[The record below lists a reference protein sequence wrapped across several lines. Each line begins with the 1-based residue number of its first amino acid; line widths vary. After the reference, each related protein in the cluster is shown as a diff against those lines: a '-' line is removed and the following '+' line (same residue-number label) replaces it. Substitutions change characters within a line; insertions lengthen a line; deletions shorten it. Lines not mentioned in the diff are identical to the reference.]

1 MSHSQA
7 PFYPIIYVRGYAMT
21 ESEQNQTSADPF
33 NGFNLGSTVYRA
45 TPDKTLSA
53 KKFIFESPILRLI
66 SDFGYTD
73 VYKDGL
79 DISDPAWS
87 EPIGPKSIVIYR
99 YYDDASTLLGN
110 GKTQS
115 ILDFAN
121 GLNGLIK
128 KVRELVCS
136 HPDNAITKES
146 FRLKTAVLN

>member
-115 ILDFAN
+115 ILDFAS
-121 GLNGLIK
+121 GLNELIK